1 VLNTINL
8 FIKIRYFKYN
18 LIDMRSAPYD
28 TVRGAGGQAACSS
41 SVSTVPTSPG
51 KPLNVPYDTVRGAGG
66 LAACSSS
73 VSTVPTSSGKPL
85 NVVHASAR
93 QNQAGPHPP
102 RPSDSIVGQ
111 ASPVRF
117 GSARKAAVNDGEAA
131 AAHAAEPM
139 SVGRQ
144 RYGILCRRLYANEEP
159 AFARTL
165 NGEHEGEYST
175 VRAEATLDVDAL
187 FTIVSTLEYCRGL
200 HSLRLVGLQRATT
213 SLLTREMLSAAVVAV
228 RASAS
233 IKLLDLSDSALTDD
247 LFANGPGSPLSRL
260 LLNNTNLEALLLRK
274 NELALASAK
283 LILTHLPTNRTLIEL
298 DVSDNRGFKWPGMA
312 KEFQLLFKE
321 NVTLVSFGASLP
333 DPASTAVLSGFLHAP
348 GRMRLLRLAREPLL
362 ESNIGQLVTLLTHK
376 QCSLTELDLTYA
388 QASDLGVTRLARA
401 LMSNRS
407 LISLVLAHNGI
418 ATRGGL
424 ALAEALKT
432 NCTLTSCTLTSNL
445 LNDAAVVGL
454 AGALSASQTL
464 TLLDVGRN
472 PIGPIGAQALRQALH
487 TNKSLTSLGDLA
499 SLPLAVGLRSSL
511 NWYLRQNVTRRDTL
525 QLEAERTVAQ
535 RDGLLELLPPE
546 ERALRRKIFLL
557 EDESVR
563 LQGEQSRQA
572 LETEQVSVLLAETI
586 KRNAQLVDTVAK
598 LQGQVD
604 KLRKTSAAK
613 KRSKSAG
620 SVRRA
625 ASKLTEA
632 QQSAA
637 KHLAAIQANWARAG
651 QEQGQARA
659 RSEGKK
665 QGLPV
670 WAHLGGLTPLE
681 HAQVEA
687 VEAAARSSQSK
698 SSGPS
703 QSRSSGPESSGPEG
717 SGPSGLEDSGCES
730 SGPEAEFASAYSAGY
745 ARGFESAYAP
755 DVLGGFQQWSP
766 QGNFEGFAVG
776 DGLASVLTL
785 SPRSLAAAELS
796 AWAAPEAI
804 NADKEARARATLVR
818 ESSD

>member
-1 VLNTINL
+1 
-8 FIKIRYFKYN
+8 
-18 LIDMRSAPYD
+18 
-28 TVRGAGGQAACSS
+28 
-41 SVSTVPTSPG
+41 
-51 KPLNVPYDTVRGAGG
+51 
-66 LAACSSS
+66 
-73 VSTVPTSSGKPL
+73 
-85 NVVHASAR
+85 
-93 QNQAGPHPP
+93 
-102 RPSDSIVGQ
+102 VGQ

-117 GSARKAAVNDGEAA
+117 GSARKTVVNDGEAA
-131 AAHAAEPM
+131 AAPAAEPV

-213 SLLTREMLSAAVVAV
+213 SLLTREMLSAAVLAV

-424 ALAEALKT
+424 ALAEALRT

-535 RDGLLELLPPE
+535 RDGLFDLLPPE

-637 KHLAAIQANWARAG
+637 KHLAAIQANVGLEHG
-651 QEQGQARA
+651 QIEQGQARA

-665 QGLPV
+665 QGLPA

-687 VEAAARSSQSK
+687 VEAAARSSQSR

-717 SGPSGLEDSGCES
+717 SGPEGSGPFGLEDSGCES
-730 SGPEAEFASAYSAGY
+730 SGPEAEIANAYSAGY

-776 DGLASVLTL
+776 DGLANVLTL

-804 NADKEARARATLVR
+804 DAD
-818 ESSD
+818 

>member
-1 VLNTINL
+1 MYAKRVTHLCSSCSALKQPSITKPERAVAL
-8 FIKIRYFKYN
+8 FGHSN
-18 LIDMRSAPYD
+18 MRSAS
-28 TVRGAGGQAACSS
+28 CSS

-51 KPLNVPYDTVRGAGG
+51 KPLNP
-66 LAACSSS
+66 
-73 VSTVPTSSGKPL
+73 
-85 NVVHASAR
+85 ASAR

-131 AAHAAEPM
+131 AAPAAETV

-175 VRAEATLDVDAL
+175 ARAEATLDVDAL

-213 SLLTREMLSAAVVAV
+213 SLLTREMLSATVVAV

-233 IKLLDLSDSALTDD
+233 IKLLDMSDSALTDD

-283 LILTHLPTNRTLIEL
+283 LLLTHLPTNRTLIEL

-401 LMSNRS
+401 LTSNRS

-432 NCTLTSCTLTSNL
+432 NCTLTSCTLASNL

-472 PIGPIGAQALRQALH
+472 PLGPIGAQALRQALH

-511 NWYLRQNVTRRDTL
+511 NWYLRQNVTRRDAL

-604 KLRKTSAAK
+604 KLRKTSATK

-632 QQSAA
+632 QQSAT
-637 KHLAAIQANWARAG
+637 KHLAAIQANVGLEHG
-651 QEQGQARA
+651 QIEQGQARA
-659 RSEGKK
+659 RSEGKM
-665 QGLPV
+665 QGLPA
-670 WAHLGGLTPLE
+670 WAHFGGLTPLE
-681 HAQVEA
+681 RAQVEA
-687 VEAAARSSQSK
+687 VEAAARSSHSK
-698 SSGPS
+698 
-703 QSRSSGPESSGPEG
+703 SSGPESSGPEG
-717 SGPSGLEDSGCES
+717 SGPSGPEDSGCES

-776 DGLASVLTL
+776 DGLANVLTL

-796 AWAAPEAI
+796 AWAAPEEI
-804 NADKEARARATLVR
+804 DADKEARARATLVR

>member
-1 VLNTINL
+1 MYAKRVTHLCSSCSAPLKQPSITKPERAVAL
-8 FIKIRYFKYN
+8 FGHSN
-18 LIDMRSAPYD
+18 MRSAS
-28 TVRGAGGQAACSS
+28 CSS

-51 KPLNVPYDTVRGAGG
+51 KPLNP
-66 LAACSSS
+66 
-73 VSTVPTSSGKPL
+73 
-85 NVVHASAR
+85 ASAR

-131 AAHAAEPM
+131 AAPAAETV

-175 VRAEATLDVDAL
+175 ARAEATLDVDAL

-213 SLLTREMLSAAVVAV
+213 SLLTREMLSATVVAV

-283 LILTHLPTNRTLIEL
+283 LLLTHLPTNRTLIEL

-401 LMSNRS
+401 LTSNRS

-432 NCTLTSCTLTSNL
+432 NCTLTSCTLASNL

-472 PIGPIGAQALRQALH
+472 PLGPIGAQALRQALH

-511 NWYLRQNVTRRDTL
+511 NWYLRQNVTRRDAL

-604 KLRKTSAAK
+604 KLRKTSATK

-632 QQSAA
+632 QQSAT
-637 KHLAAIQANWARAG
+637 KHLAAIQANVGLEHG
-651 QEQGQARA
+651 QIEQGQARA
-659 RSEGKK
+659 RSEGKM
-665 QGLPV
+665 QGLPA
-670 WAHLGGLTPLE
+670 WAHFGGLTPLE
-681 HAQVEA
+681 RAQVEA
-687 VEAAARSSQSK
+687 VEAAARSSHSK
-698 SSGPS
+698 
-703 QSRSSGPESSGPEG
+703 SSGPESSGPEG
-717 SGPSGLEDSGCES
+717 SGPSGPEDSGCES

-776 DGLASVLTL
+776 DGLANVLTL

-796 AWAAPEAI
+796 AWAAPEEIDAE
-804 NADKEARARATLVR
+804 KEARARATLVR